1 MGGLSRRATFVSRE
15 RKGTVPVLLVD
26 AGNLFSGSA
35 LSEPSLEPTVRKA
48 ELHLKA
54 MDRMGYRA
62 AALGEMDLYLGP
74 ERLRTLDEQT
84 DIQFLSANLTNAEGK
99 PLFKP
104 YLLFDTGPL
113 KVLILGITHVPN
125 RLPFLESRMAGSLLK
140 DPFET
145 VAGMVPRLRKRCDL
159 VIVLSNL
166 GFREDLRLAREVEGI
181 NIIIGGKDRRFMRKP
196 KIVDGTLVTSGYF
209 QGRAVGKLTV
219 SYDGPVRGWVSEEE
233 LRFLDEQT
241 EAAGERGDQGKLE
254 DLKTRR
260 EAARRLTRYRNNMVI
275 LDPSI
280 PDDTHITSMI
290 REYRGEK
297 RK

>member
-15 RKGTVPVLLVD
+15 KEGAIPVLLVD
-26 AGNLFSGSA
+26 AGNIFSGKA

-48 ELHLKA
+48 ELHVKA
-54 MDRMGYRA
+54 MERMGYRA

-74 ERLRTLDEQT
+74 ERLRALDEGSG
-84 DIQFLSANLTNAEGK
+84 IRFLSANLTNAGGK

-104 YLLFDTGPL
+104 YLLFDTDPL
-113 KVLILGITHVPN
+113 KVLILGLTPVPK
-125 RLPFLESRMAGSLLK
+125 RLPLLESRMAGSLIK

-145 VAGMVPRLRKRCDL
+145 AADMVPRLRKRCDL
-159 VIVLSNL
+159 LIVLSNL
-166 GFREDLRLAREVEGI
+166 GYRGDLRLAREVDGI
-181 NIIIGGKDRRFMRKP
+181 DIIIGGRDRKFMRKP
-196 KIVDGTLVTSGYF
+196 KIAGSTLITSGYF
-209 QGRAVGKLTV
+209 QGRAVGKLTL

-233 LRFLDEQT
+233 LGFLDKQAD
-241 EAAGERGDQGKLE
+241 AAGERGDQGKLE

-260 EAARRLTRYRNNMVI
+260 EAARQLTRYRNNMVV

-280 PDDTHITSMI
+280 PDDAHITSMI

-297 RK
+297 Q